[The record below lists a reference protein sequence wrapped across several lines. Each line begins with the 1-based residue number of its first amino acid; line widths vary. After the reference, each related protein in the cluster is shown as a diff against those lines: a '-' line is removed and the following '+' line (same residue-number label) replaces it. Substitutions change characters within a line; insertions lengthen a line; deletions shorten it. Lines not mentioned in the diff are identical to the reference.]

1 MKGFSVLVLQIFQNH
16 NKRISFVVPLR
27 TSRDGIFHVKVLTKQ
42 MFYVILIIEYVIL
55 LMNNK
60 GGNTDGKAE
69 EL

>member
-1 MKGFSVLVLQIFQNH
+1 MVLQIFQNH

-42 MFYVILIIEYVIL
+42 MFYVILIIECNIL
-55 LMNNK
+55 LLDIK
-60 GGNTDGKAE
+60 GGPTNGETE